1 MRNKTSYLNEQIT
14 TSLNR
19 FNEEV
24 KERIEADNG
33 RPVGANVTVVSFDN
47 KDIEITVITK

>member
-24 KERIEADNG
+24 KERIEEI
-33 RPVGANVTVVSFDN
+33 SS
-47 KDIEITVITK
+47 DIKFIDKI